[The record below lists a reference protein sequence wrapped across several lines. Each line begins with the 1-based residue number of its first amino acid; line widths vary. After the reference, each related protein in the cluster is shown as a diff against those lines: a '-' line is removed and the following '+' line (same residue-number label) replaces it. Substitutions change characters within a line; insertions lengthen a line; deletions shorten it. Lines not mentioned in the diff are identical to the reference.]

1 MPAAPF
7 RGTLPAMSV
16 RTRFAPSP
24 SGHLH
29 VGGARTALFN
39 WAYARRHGGTFI
51 LRIEDTDQKRSS
63 DAAALGFLADLAWL
77 GIDWDEGP
85 AFGGH
90 GGGSA
95 GPYFQS
101 QRRHLYDAAIDR
113 LLAGGRA
120 YRAFETPQELDAARA
135 AAPKGGHG
143 HRYDRAALRLDPATA
158 LRYVN
163 EGRPHVVRFLVPDD
177 AEIVVRDEVLG
188 EVRKRTSELD
198 DFVIRKADGFPT
210 YHFAVVVDD
219 ELMGVTHVIR
229 AQEHLTN
236 THRHVLLQDALGYR
250 RPVYA
255 HLSLICNPDG
265 SKMSKRDKDRALREA
280 VTARG
285 VESVAA
291 IDDATFRGW
300 RAEKD
305 RQLDLEA
312 AERLAAELG
321 VHLPEINVDDFR
333 RSGYLPEVLVNY
345 LALLGW
351 SPGGDV
357 ERFDAGFLAASFDF
371 DRVQKSPA
379 RFDRDKL
386 LAFNLTAIQ
395 ALEPAEFVRRY
406 RAFAEEAYPEL
417 LAKLGDARF
426 DVLARANQVR
436 SKTLAD
442 TLESARFFVTGDDEI
457 EYESSKAV
465 RKALLGGEPAG
476 LDHLRAVR
484 PILARLGEWTAA
496 ALEREIGAY
505 AAAHAAGKLG
515 AVAQPLRIAVSGG
528 TVSPAI
534 FETLAILGR
543 DSVVRRIDRCLERC
557 AEPAAGERSS

>member
-1 MPAAPF
+1 
-7 RGTLPAMSV
+7 MSV

-51 LRIEDTDQKRSS
+51 LRIEDTDQRRSS

-85 AFGGH
+85 PFGRFGG
-90 GGGSA
+90 GDA

-101 QRRHLYDAAIDR
+101 QRLALYDAAIDR
-113 LLAGGRA
+113 LLARGRA
-120 YRAFETPQELDAARA
+120 YRAFETPDELAAARA
-135 AAPKGGHG
+135 AAPKGGQG
-143 HRYDRAALRLDPATA
+143 HRYDRAALRLDAETVQ
-158 LRYVN
+158 RYVA

-177 AEIVVRDEVLG
+177 AEVLVRDEVLG
-188 EVRKRTSELD
+188 DVRKRTSELD

-280 VTARG
+280 VSARSI
-285 VESVAA
+285 ESAVS
-291 IDDATFRGW
+291 IDRETFREW

-305 RQLDLEA
+305 RQLDLES
-312 AERLAAELG
+312 AERLAAEIG
-321 VHLPEINVDDFR
+321 VHLPEIDVDDFR
-333 RSGYLPEVLVNY
+333 RSGYLSEVLVNY

-357 ERFDAGFLAASFDF
+357 ERFDAGFLAANFDF
-371 DRVQKSPA
+371 DRVQKNPA

-386 LAFNLTAIQ
+386 LAFNLAAIQ

-406 RAFAEEAYPEL
+406 RAFAQEAYPEL
-417 LAKLGDARF
+417 LAKLGDDRF
-426 DVLARANQVR
+426 ELLARANQAR

-442 TLESARFFVTGDDEI
+442 TLESSRFFVVGDDEI

-465 RKALLGGEPAG
+465 RKALFGGETPG
-476 LDHLRAVR
+476 LDHLRAIR
-484 PILARLGEWTAA
+484 PILARLDDWSVAG
-496 ALEREIGAY
+496 LEREVAAY

-515 AVAQPLRIAVSGG
+515 SVAQPLRIAVSGG

-557 AEPAAGERSS
+557 VEPAGERSS